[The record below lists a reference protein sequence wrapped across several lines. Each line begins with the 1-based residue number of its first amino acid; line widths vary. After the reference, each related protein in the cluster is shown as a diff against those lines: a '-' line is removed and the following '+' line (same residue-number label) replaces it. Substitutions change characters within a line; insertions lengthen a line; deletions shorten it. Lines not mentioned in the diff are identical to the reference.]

1 MKADAGRE
9 APRRPAALL
18 LGDGARFEGA
28 GIGPD
33 GIARG
38 EAVFYTGLTG
48 YEEALTDPSYA
59 GQIIVFCY
67 PLIGNYGVDPAVR
80 QHPSICC
87 EGAVFKRVAK
97 HPSHHRSRGRL
108 DEWMDSSG
116 VRGIEGVDTRALVIR
131 LREAGT
137 MRSVLAVG
145 ETAMARAPAELEE
158 YMRAPLSTPDLVRAV
173 EGGGGLDRA
182 GGRVRVALLDCG
194 AKENIADCL
203 AAAGAEVVEAPF
215 DASFDDLMAL
225 KPDGLVVSNGPGDPA
240 ELTGVVQTLRRVV
253 EYGRLPTFGICLGHQ
268 VLALALGAKTFKLKY
283 GHRGANQPVRRS
295 DSGEVIITAQNH
307 GYAVDP
313 ASLPHDV
320 EATLVNLNDGTN
332 EGLRHRNLP
341 IHSVQFHP
349 EASPGPSD
357 ARHLFA
363 DFVRTLERDASRT
376 QHVDVAPRAVA
387 PRAKLEEPQ

>member
-1 MKADAGRE
+1 MT
-9 APRRPAALL
+9 RPAALL
-18 LGDGARFEGA
+18 LADGARYDGTA
-28 GIGPD
+28 IGPD
-33 GIARG
+33 GTARG

-80 QHPSICC
+80 QHPTICC

-97 HPSHHRSRGRL
+97 HPSHHRSQGRL
-108 DEWMDSSG
+108 DEWMAQSG

-137 MRSVLAVG
+137 MRAVLALG
-145 ETAMARAPAELEE
+145 EVAIAGAPAELAA
-158 YMRAPLSTPDLVRAV
+158 YMGAPLSTPDLVRKV
-173 EGGGGLDRA
+173 EGGGELDRA

-203 AAAGAEVVEAPF
+203 AAAGAEVVETPF
-215 DASFDDLMAL
+215 DTSFEDLMKL
-225 KPDGLVVSNGPGDPA
+225 RPDGLVVSNGPGDPA
-240 ELTGVVQTLRRVV
+240 ELGGVVQTLRRVV
-253 EYGRLPTFGICLGHQ
+253 EYGRLPTFGICIGHQ

-283 GHRGANQPVRRS
+283 GHRGGNQPVQDI

-307 GYAVDP
+307 GYAVDQK
-313 ASLPHDV
+313 SLPSDV
-320 EATLVNLNDGTN
+320 EATLINLNDGTN
-332 EGLRHRNLP
+332 EGLRHRSLP

-349 EASPGPSD
+349 EASPGPTD

-363 DFVRTLERDASRT
+363 DFVATLEHDT
-376 QHVDVAPRAVA
+376 QDRST
-387 PRAKLEEPQ
+387 RAKLEDAT

>member
-1 MKADAGRE
+1 MM
-9 APRRPAALL
+9 RPAALL
-18 LGDGARFEGA
+18 LADGARFDGT
-28 GIGPD
+28 GIGPE
-33 GIARG
+33 GLARG

-67 PLIGNYGVDPAVR
+67 PLIGNYGLDPAVR
-80 QHPSICC
+80 QHPTITC

-97 HPSHHRSRGRL
+97 HPSHYRSRGRL
-108 DEWMDSSG
+108 DEWIAASG

-145 ETAMARAPAELEE
+145 HAAIASARAELAA
-158 YMRAPLSTPDLVRAV
+158 YLGAPLSTPDLVRAV
-173 EGGGGLDRA
+173 EGGGELARA

-203 AAAGAEVVEAPF
+203 AAAGAHVMEAPF
-215 DASFDDLMAL
+215 DTSFENLMAM

-240 ELTGVVQTLRRVV
+240 ELTGVVDTLRRVV
-253 EYGRLPTFGICLGHQ
+253 EHGALPTFGICLGHQ

-283 GHRGANQPVRRS
+283 GHRGGNQPVKQV

-313 ASLPHDV
+313 ATLPPDV
-320 EATLVNLNDGTN
+320 EQTLINLNDGT
-332 EGLRHRNLP
+332 
-341 IHSVQFHP
+341 
-349 EASPGPSD
+349 
-357 ARHLFA
+357 
-363 DFVRTLERDASRT
+363 
-376 QHVDVAPRAVA
+376 
-387 PRAKLEEPQ
+387 